1 MGLVMQEPLLFNY
14 SIKENVLYGNQLAS
28 NQEIIQACDISNSRI
43 FIESPELENAVD
55 DNVES
60 LLKALKDPNWKNQV
74 IEKVGEAEYKK
85 KLDTLT
91 KLKKKEDA
99 EGKFEIIK
107 DILDVRTADQ
117 KGATQLPKGYSI
129 ECGTRGSKLSG
140 GQKQRVAIARAVVR
154 QPKILLLDEA
164 TSALDEESQKKVQ
177 AALEQIMQK
186 RTSLVIAHRMTTI
199 ERCNRIA
206 VIEDGVITEDGS
218 FSDLS
223 NKQGG
228 HFAKLSR
235 GKTMKK

>member
-60 LLKALKDPNWKNQV
+60 LLKALKDPNWKNLV

-117 KGATQLPKGYSI
+117 KGAT
-129 ECGTRGSKLSG
+129 
-140 GQKQRVAIARAVVR
+140 
-154 QPKILLLDEA
+154 
-164 TSALDEESQKKVQ
+164 
-177 AALEQIMQK
+177 
-186 RTSLVIAHRMTTI
+186 
-199 ERCNRIA
+199 
-206 VIEDGVITEDGS
+206 
-218 FSDLS
+218 
-223 NKQGG
+223 
-228 HFAKLSR
+228 
-235 GKTMKK
+235 